1 MEQKTPDLT
10 EQHRATGVDSPKEL
24 FKRANRALKPFA
36 ELYGKVMASRPGV
49 TDKDIHNV
57 RIPVR
62 LLREAWDTYEEI
74 LDRGGHDV

>member
-1 MEQKTPDLT
+1 MEQKTPDRT
-10 EQHRATGVDSPKEL
+10 EQHRATGVDRPKDL

-36 ELYGKVMASRPGV
+36 ELYGKVVASRPGV

-74 LDRGGHDV
+74 LDKGGHDV